1 MSCGLCSAFI
11 LSRAFSFSL
20 FFSLAL
26 SPLLP
31 PPSPYL
37 CRALSLARAYAKKLV
52 HTLVYILTSEQIQ
65 AAAAKRY
72 VGTPGM
78 NSICRAMLEGVETIY
93 ETRAVAKRRS
103 GGTGWS
109 LEHGKSGEK
118 LGDFDFLICT
128 DKTAA
133 MRYRND
139 LDKKALTGYVKPAS
153 GVRSASSLALMLA
166 TKETNLTFSSLLLEN
181 HAVFSWIARDDSK
194 PGRQRIDGI
203 ECWVAHASPAFT
215 QRFLDSQKGGYAN
228 AIRTNVVRDMQPHF
242 EALVSDLG
250 GVGANVGT
258 VAQGHRW
265 GAAFPTSSFDP
276 STAEPFYLDS
286 DLAFAACGDY
296 FTPFPGRVEGGWM
309 SGSSLADALLE
320 MPIMERRRRLWQ

>member
-1 MSCGLCSAFI
+1 
-11 LSRAFSFSL
+11 
-20 FFSLAL
+20 
-26 SPLLP
+26 
-31 PPSPYL
+31 
-37 CRALSLARAYAKKLV
+37 
-52 HTLVYILTSEQIQ
+52 
-65 AAAAKRY
+65 
-72 VGTPGM
+72 M

-194 PGRQRIDGI
+194 PGRQRTDGI

-242 EALVSDLG
+242 ETLVSELG

-265 GAAFPTSSFDP
+265 GAAFPTSSFDS
-276 STAEPFYLDS
+276 STAGPFYLDS

-296 FTPFPGRVEGGWM
+296 FTPFPGRVEGGWL

-320 MPIMERRRRLWQ
+320 MPC